1 MGYNNLLPKDELM
14 KTIILIFTLSSA
26 LSLLI
31 PSCTSSSEDDWCFDE
46 HLLFPIG
53 TEWTYNFYSNEFGD
67 LGSVIYK
74 ATKCTTI
81 SNQKWIITEQIAP
94 SDWMWEFNSWEY
106 SLVDS
111 VFFRRYVS
119 LNPPSPRGR
128 PERYFLNDAINHPDT
143 LEWTNKQRVVTI
155 KLGYYDSLHVNR
167 ITYKDVYYHLFEI
180 HYNPTDT
187 NWTNYYSEKYFMW
200 FAPGIGVIKVEHYL
214 NEGQG
219 DPEFDYIDIKE
230 LISYKYTRGYK

>member
-1 MGYNNLLPKDELM
+1 V
-14 KTIILIFTLSSA
+14 KTV
-26 LSLLI
+26 LSLVLLSVTLAVSVS
-31 PSCTSSSEDDWCFDE
+31 SCTDSNESEWCFDD

-81 SNQKWIITEQIAP
+81 ANQKWIITKQIAP

-111 VFFRRYVS
+111 VFYRRYVS

-143 LEWTNKQRVVTI
+143 LEWTNKQRVITT
-155 KLGYYDSLHVNR
+155 KLGCYDSLLVNTS
-167 ITYKDVYYHLFEI
+167 TYNDVYYHIFEI
-180 HYNPTDT
+180 YYNPTDT

-200 FAPGIGVIKVEHYL
+200 FSPGVGVIKVEHYL
-214 NEGQG
+214 NEGDEG
-219 DPEFDYIDIKE
+219 PESDYIDIKE
-230 LISYKYTRGYK
+230 LINYNY